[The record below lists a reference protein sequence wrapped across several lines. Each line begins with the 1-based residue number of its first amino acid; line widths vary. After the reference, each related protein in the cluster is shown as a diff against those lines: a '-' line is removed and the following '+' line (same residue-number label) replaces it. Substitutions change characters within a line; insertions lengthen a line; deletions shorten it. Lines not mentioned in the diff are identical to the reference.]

1 MKRTI
6 YSFFSLYLFGGLL
19 LLVAC
24 KPQIVGP
31 LPQLGKINPFP
42 YVAIGD
48 GYTAGF
54 SNGDLGPLST
64 KGLYRA
70 AQEQSF
76 PKLLSEQLASFE
88 AFPFEQNLAY
98 GTGSGYRRLRSLDSP
113 YCELL
118 APIPVFRDTLATA
131 SWQHEV
137 ESPQEIHNL
146 GMPHLR
152 VSQVASD
159 SFGRNSLFFQRMASP
174 SQSDYLTLVS
184 ARELSFFSLWLGMED
199 MLDFAITG
207 GVNREFTLTGPQKFA
222 QSYNLLLASI
232 DSAGQGE
239 AKGVVGNLPDLTTF
253 PYFQTVEKVYRSIED
268 CDAPSQ
274 PVFVELDQTTEAVRE
289 AREAD
294 LILLPAKEEIG
305 KENGGGSGK
314 LGLSEQNPIPDFWVL
329 DAEEVQAIQQMTLRY
344 NMIIDSL
351 VDKWNEKRSN
361 PWLAKADLQLPFEHV
376 AEGMTED
383 GVEMSAIYL
392 NGGIFSTDGLYL
404 TPRGNALV
412 ANSFIEAINAFP
424 AFEAQ
429 IPTINLTDYSGV
441 EFP

>member
-6 YSFFSLYLFGGLL
+6 YSFFSLYIFGGLL
-19 LLVAC
+19 FLVAC
-24 KPQIVGP
+24 KPQIVAP
-31 LPQLGKINPFP
+31 RTQLGKINPFP

-88 AFPFEQNLAY
+88 TFPFEQNLAY

-113 YCELL
+113 YCEML
-118 APIPVFRDTLATA
+118 APIPVFQDTLATA

-159 SFGRNSLFFQRMASP
+159 SFGRNSLFFQRTASP
-174 SQSDYLTLVS
+174 TQSDYLTLVS
-184 ARELSFFSLWLGMED
+184 AREISFFSLWLGMED

-207 GVNREFTLTGPQKFA
+207 AMNREFVLTDPQKFA
-222 QSYNLLLASI
+222 YSYNQLLASI
-232 DSAGQGE
+232 DSAGEGK
-239 AKGVVGNLPDLTTF
+239 AMGVVGNLPDLTSF
-253 PYFQTVEKVYRSIED
+253 PYFQTVDRVYRTAED
-268 CDAPSQ
+268 CYTSGRL
-274 PVFVELDQTTEAVRE
+274 VFIELDQTTEEVRE
-289 AREAD
+289 AQDSD
-294 LILLPAKEEIG
+294 LILLPAQEEIG
-305 KENGGGSGK
+305 KENGLDGL
-314 LGLSEQNPIPDFWVL
+314 LGLNQENPLPDFWVL
-329 DAEEVQAIQQMTLRY
+329 DAEEVKTIQQMTFRY

-361 PWLAKADLQLPFEHV
+361 PWLAKADLRLPFERI

-383 GVEMSAIYL
+383 GVEMSATYL

-412 ANSFIEAINAFP
+412 ANSFIETINAFP